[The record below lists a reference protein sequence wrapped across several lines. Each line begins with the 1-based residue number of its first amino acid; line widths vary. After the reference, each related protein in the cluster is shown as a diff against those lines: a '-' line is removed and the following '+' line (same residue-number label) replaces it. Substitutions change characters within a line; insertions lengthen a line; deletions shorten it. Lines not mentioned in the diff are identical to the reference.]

1 MNKDLLDQVPAEE
14 QSMASKISS
23 IVENM
28 QPPQAFQW
36 ELENQLLN
44 KAASRPA
51 QNWFAKIIVP
61 VGWAVAAF
69 IGVLLLNSLFR
80 SFVPPPSPA
89 AGSTPT
95 EAVSFV
101 DSVRAG
107 NICMG
112 PLALAHGFTVF
123 LTNPEKTEFAVVNP
137 GDTSTELRSFTWSAD
152 GKQLAII
159 TNSMGSGNI
168 YLTDSSGVLPQPVI
182 PPGEVGY
189 LMDAAWSRD
198 GKQLI
203 MWSSQNNTVI
213 YLMNADGSGLTEI
226 RLGMQLLST
235 PQFTQDNQSIILF
248 GANANAF
255 GLFEVTLENLEFRL
269 ISPQVEDE
277 TGFIFSPDGS
287 RLAYMEMDRNT
298 GEARLISEEMASG
311 SKMILGTLPI
321 PKGSGSSLPESAN
334 LNWSTDGELLVFDI
348 GRYASD
354 RAIYL
359 AQADGTGMIKVVD
372 AGYAPTI
379 SADGKCLAYISENE
393 VFLTDLNNISVSS
406 IANRTIL
413 VGELPTG
420 RGTPNFKQ
428 DKLQWSPGTTP

>member
-1 MNKDLLDQVPAEE
+1 MNKDLLDQIPAEE
-14 QSMASKISS
+14 QPMASKIGSM
-23 IVENM
+23 VENM
-28 QPPQAFQW
+28 QPSQAFQW
-36 ELENQLLN
+36 DLENQLMD
-44 KAASRPA
+44 KARTPPA
-51 QNWFAKIIVP
+51 QSWITKIMIPIGWGIAAIFGVMVLNWAFRFLVP
-61 VGWAVAAF
+61 QT
-69 IGVLLLNSLFR
+69 
-80 SFVPPPSPA
+80 SPA
-89 AGSTPT
+89 AGPT
-95 EAVSFV
+95 ETREVSFIEK
-101 DSVRAG
+101 VRTG

-112 PLALAHGFTVF
+112 PLAAAHGFAVF
-123 LTNPEKTEFAVVNP
+123 LTNPEKTEFAAVGPGASVV
-137 GDTSTELRSFTWSAD
+137 ELRSFTWSAD
-152 GKQLAII
+152 GERLAII

-168 YLTDSSGVLPQPVI
+168 YLTDSNGVSPQPLL
-182 PPGEVGY
+182 PNGEVGY

-198 GKQLI
+198 GNQLV
-203 MWSSQNNTVI
+203 MWSSQNNTVVYI
-213 YLMNADGSGLTEI
+213 MNADGSGLTEI

-406 IANRTIL
+406 TANRTIL

-420 RGTPNFKQ
+420 RGTSSFKQ